1 MRHRLAAL
9 TAVAWFVASCG
20 GSASPSVTGAQTSA
34 PVTFTPIT
42 APPTSSTIT
51 APPSA
56 APSTAPA
63 SATPVTSPA
72 TPPPSSDAA
81 ACRLSDPVAV
91 TAPARLMSLSGSV
104 TGVTDRGELIVSQSH
119 VVIVTDTLSLL
130 DPRTGKVTS
139 VVARPVPKSAEA
151 ATSQIGGATG
161 NADWV
166 VWEEV
171 GFYLEHADW
180 RMWAMDRRTGK
191 IREVAAF
198 DPGPDG
204 LAAPGWASDVSLL
217 GDIATWSAP
226 AMLGP
231 NTAGERIYV
240 ADLRTKT
247 VRRLDAEAQWPSLM
261 SASQLVAAM
270 QVGTDPGSGQV
281 LAQPTTITLANGT
294 ATPQDWMDPVR
305 VLAYAASG
313 SGSVAVRLLKE
324 ATAEDSVRVADV
336 ITRDARGTVRTFTL
350 PNGSG
355 PVVAGTGFL
364 AWTDQRH
371 LWILPS
377 GQAQPTMLL
386 ATEDDSTQVQV
397 FANGTTVFWRT
408 VGFDYSWTTNRM
420 ASVICP

>member
-34 PVTFTPIT
+34 PVTFTPVT

-63 SATPVTSPA
+63 SATPVTSPG
-72 TPPPSSDAA
+72 TPLPSPDAA

-171 GFYLEHADW
+171 GFYL
-180 RMWAMDRRTGK
+180 
-191 IREVAAF
+191 
-198 DPGPDG
+198 
-204 LAAPGWASDVSLL
+204 
-217 GDIATWSAP
+217 
-226 AMLGP
+226 
-231 NTAGERIYV
+231 
-240 ADLRTKT
+240 
-247 VRRLDAEAQWPSLM
+247 
-261 SASQLVAAM
+261 
-270 QVGTDPGSGQV
+270 
-281 LAQPTTITLANGT
+281 
-294 ATPQDWMDPVR
+294 
-305 VLAYAASG
+305 
-313 SGSVAVRLLKE
+313 
-324 ATAEDSVRVADV
+324 
-336 ITRDARGTVRTFTL
+336 
-350 PNGSG
+350 
-355 PVVAGTGFL
+355 
-364 AWTDQRH
+364 
-371 LWILPS
+371 
-377 GQAQPTMLL
+377 
-386 ATEDDSTQVQV
+386 
-397 FANGTTVFWRT
+397 
-408 VGFDYSWTTNRM
+408 
-420 ASVICP
+420 

>member
-9 TAVAWFVASCG
+9 TAVVWLVASCG
-20 GSASPSVTGAQTSA
+20 GSASPAVTGAASA
-34 PVTFTPIT
+34 PVTPVPV
-42 APPTSSTIT
+42 A
-51 APPSA
+51 
-56 APSTAPA
+56 
-63 SATPVTSPA
+63 ATPVDTAPMTPTPA
-72 TPPPSSDAA
+72 TTASPSPSVGDAR
-81 ACRLSDPVAV
+81 ACRLSDPVTV
-91 TAPARLMSLSGSV
+91 TAPARLTRLHGSV
-104 TGVTDRGELIVSQSH
+104 FGVTDRGELIVVQSH
-119 VVIVTDTLSLL
+119 LGWVMDTLSLL
-130 DPRTGKVTS
+130 DPQTGMVTP
-139 VVARPVPKSAEA
+139 VVARPVPKSMEA
-151 ATSQIGGATG
+151 ATSSIGGSATG

-166 VWEEV
+166 VWEEG

-180 RMWAMDRRTGK
+180 TMWAMDRRTGK
-191 IREVAAF
+191 VREVATF

-226 AMLGP
+226 AMLGQ
-231 NTAGERIYV
+231 NRAGQRIYV
-240 ADLRTKT
+240 ADLRART
-247 VRRLDAEAQWPSLM
+247 VRRLDVEAKWPSLM

-270 QVGTDPGSGQV
+270 EVGTDPGSGQV

-313 SGSVAVRLLKE
+313 SGSLAVRLLKE
-324 ATAEDSVRVADV
+324 ATAADSVRVADV

-350 PNGSG
+350 PNDSG

-377 GQAQPTMLL
+377 GQAQPTTLL
-386 ATEDDSTQVQV
+386 ETKGDTQVQV
-397 FANGTTVFWRT
+397 FAAGSFLFWRT
-408 VGFDYSWTTNRM
+408 VGFQYDWSANWI
-420 ASVICP
+420 ASVACPRS